1 MSYVPAATLGDR
13 GLDMQL
19 YIAATSVAF
28 DLPEPAAIKTFVAV
42 L

>member
-1 MSYVPAATLGDR
+1 MSYVSVATLANR
-13 GLDMQL
+13 GLDIQL

-28 DLPEPAAIKTFVAV
+28 DLPEPAPIKTFVAV